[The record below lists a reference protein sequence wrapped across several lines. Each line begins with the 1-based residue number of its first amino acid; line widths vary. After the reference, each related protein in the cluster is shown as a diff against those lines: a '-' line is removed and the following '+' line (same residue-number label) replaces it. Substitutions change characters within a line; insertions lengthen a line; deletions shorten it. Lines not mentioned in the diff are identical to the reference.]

1 MTTTSSRLRLT
12 RRRLLI
18 AGGATAVAGA
28 AAGAGLYFGALP
40 LTVRHWAADVVR
52 RHLPGV
58 PIDEDGLQRFARDV
72 SLDRELIGTKH
83 RQKLIASFH
92 AMPSDAWRFDGA
104 RKLAEEMERRVL
116 GAFLVSSDFFP
127 DAGKRTQPVRYSGIL
142 TACSNLFAR
151 YVEEA

>member
-1 MTTTSSRLRLT
+1 MTRKPTLAFT

-18 AGGATAVAGA
+18 AGGAAAATAA
-28 AAGAGLYFGALP
+28 AAGAGLYYGALP

-58 PIDEDGLQRFARDV
+58 PIDEPGLERFAHDV

-92 AMPSDAWRFDGA
+92 AMPSEAWRFDGA
-104 RKLAEEMERRVL
+104 RKVAEDMERRVF

-127 DAGKRTQPVRYSGIL
+127 DAEKRTQPVRYTGVL
-142 TACSNLFAR
+142 TACSNIFAR
-151 YVEEA
+151 YVDEAA

>member
-1 MTTTSSRLRLT
+1 MKTSSFPLRIT
-12 RRRLLI
+12 RRRLLV
-18 AGGATAVAGA
+18 AGGATAAAGA

-40 LTVRHWAADVVR
+40 FTVRHWAAEVVR

-72 SLDRELIGTKH
+72 SLDRDLVGSKH

-92 AMPSDAWRFDGA
+92 AMPSDTWRFAGA

-127 DAGKRTQPVRYSGIL
+127 DAEKRTEPVRYSGIL

-151 YVEEA
+151 YADEA